1 MADFKTHFASAT
13 LVGVGLGAA
22 GYSSGIPLE
31 SCVLAAGLC
40 GVSGILPDLDSSSGV
55 PFRESVAFASAFIPI
70 LLIQRFQHLG
80 WDRQT
85 IVLAAALIYIGFR
98 FGVAELFRR
107 YTVHR
112 GMWHSIPAA
121 ASIGLLAFLIT
132 EDQDLILRSYWACA
146 ATIGFLT
153 HLVLDEIYSVNFR
166 GVRLKKSFGTAL
178 KFWSRTSRWA
188 NISTYG
194 KLVVLLFLAW
204 SDPMWMEQAAPR
216 DAGLA
221 RSVQGVLQ
229 AATPLPPRAAQ
240 VLPPPVE
247 QGESPWVR

>member
-1 MADFKTHFASAT
+1 MADFKTHFWGAT
-13 LVGVGLGAA
+13 LVGTGVGAA
-22 GYSSGIPLE
+22 GYSYGIPLE
-31 SCVLAAGLC
+31 SCVLATGLC

-55 PFRESVAFASAFIPI
+55 PFRESVAFISAFIPI
-70 LLIQRFQHLG
+70 LLIQRFEHLG

-85 IVLAAALIYIGFR
+85 IVLAAAMIYIGFR

-121 ASIGLLAFLIT
+121 ASMGLLAFLIT
-132 EDQDLILRSYWACA
+132 EHQNLLLRSYWAGA

-153 HLVLDEIYSVNFR
+153 HLVLDEFYSVDFR

-178 KFWSRTSRWA
+178 KFWSDMGLWP
-188 NISTYG
+188 NLSTYG
-194 KLVVLLFLAW
+194 KLAVLAFLAW
-204 SDPMWMEQAAPR
+204 SDPMLMEYAAQR

-221 RSVQGVLQ
+221 RTAQEVPQ
-229 AATPLPPRAAQ
+229 ATTSLLPREAHVAQ
-240 VLPPPVE
+240 PPAE
-247 QGESPWVR
+247 QGESGWFR